1 MLTRFYITWSE
12 SQLVRITRRELK
24 YGNSYRAGDVRL
36 VVKGNEVPM
45 TTWPGDIITN
55 HVSVNLFLFTNSSI

>member
-1 MLTRFYITWSE
+1 
-12 SQLVRITRRELK
+12 LVRITRRELK
-24 YGNSYRAGDVRL
+24 YGTSYRVGDARL
-36 VVKGNEVPM
+36 VVNGNEVPM